1 MDVLMLALVSSEWS
15 CPKKRSYPSLVV
27 SLLGGEGS
35 AKFRAHF
42 FRSQDSLLL
51 WGGFYLIAQQNHPK
65 STEYEHTHPDS
76 SLSVSCSRGPRL

>member
-15 CPKKRSYPSLVV
+15 CPKKRSYPNLVV
-27 SLLGGEGS
+27 SLLGQRS
-35 AKFRAHF
+35 AKFRAHY

-51 WGGFYLIAQQNHPK
+51 WAGGLYLIAQQNHPK